1 MLTLSI
7 LIVASHPVVHVLTL
21 LINRRIIMR
30 EYAKV
35 PSHFWID
42 DMGHQMRDLG
52 REAQLTAIYL
62 ITNAHSNMIG
72 IYYLPVAFISHET
85 GLPFDE
91 ALKALQNLCEI
102 GFCSYDKK
110 TEYVWIHDTAFD
122 QVSLQLVLN
131 DNRIRAVNDTYAAL
145 PDLPFLQAFYDK
157 YHQAFFLKAR
167 QKKRGGSEALAMT
180 LLSQKQKQEQKQEQ
194 KKKQKEKDFMSGK
207 PDVISLKS
215 FSFEQA
221 PKQTA
226 LKSQAIQILQFL
238 NEKTGRAYRLV
249 DTNLKLI
256 EARLK
261 SGATLRDCFQVIAK
275 KTREWK
281 NDAKMAEYLRPA
293 TLFNATKFEQYVGEL
308 VLTMP
313 DKKTV

>member
-1 MLTLSI
+1 
-7 LIVASHPVVHVLTL
+7 
-21 LINRRIIMR
+21 MR

-35 PSHFWID
+35 SSHFWID
-42 DMGHQMRDLG
+42 GIGHQMRDLG

-62 ITNAHSNMIG
+62 ITSAHSNMIG
-72 IYYLPVAFISHET
+72 IYYLPVAFISHEI

-91 ALKALQNLCEI
+91 ALKALQSLCEI

-131 DNRIRAVNDTYAAL
+131 DNRIRAVNDAYAAL

-157 YHQAFFLKAR
+157 YHQAFFLKGR
-167 QKKRGGSEALAMT
+167 PKKGGGSEALAVT

-207 PDVISLKS
+207 PDVVSLES
-215 FSFEQA
+215 FSFKEV
-221 PKQTA
+221 PKQTT
-226 LKSQAIQILQFL
+226 LKSQAIQILKFL
-238 NEKTGRAYRLV
+238 NEKTGRAYRPV

-281 NDAKMAEYLRPA
+281 SDAKMAEYLRPA

-308 VLTMP
+308 VLAMP
-313 DKKTV
+313 DKETV